1 MDFQEHIRGA
11 RGILGWSQ
19 PEVAEKTGLSLQAVR
34 NAEEG
39 VEVKQTTKNSLT
51 LLYLSQ
57 GFEFTAEGI
66 SKSNVSSYLLD
77 SYHDLLNDV
86 TKTIK
91 PGGEVLKHCVD
102 DRRSDEE
109 TIEKVRRMREAGIN
123 ERLTISEDNDF
134 IAGNPEDYRKI
145 PKDYF
150 AESEVTVIY
159 ADKIAFFVQSQVL
172 VIRSEYLSRIFKK
185 QFEYWWKTGETINV
199 T

>member
-1 MDFQEHIRGA
+1 MDFPEHIRGA

-57 GFEFTAEGI
+57 GFEFTPEGI
-66 SKSNVSSYLLD
+66 SKSNVSSYVLP
-77 SYHDLLNDV
+77 SYHDLLDDV
-86 TKTIK
+86 AKTVQ

-102 DRRSDEE
+102 DRRSDED
-109 TIEKVRRMREAGIN
+109 TIQKVKKMREAGIK
-123 ERLTISEDNDF
+123 ERLTIAEDNDY
-134 IAGNPEDYRKI
+134 ISGNPDDYRKI

-159 ADKIAFFVQSQVL
+159 ADKIAFFVQNQVL
-172 VIRSEYLSRIFKK
+172 VIRSEYLSRIFRK
-185 QFEYWWKTGETINV
+185 QFEYWWKTGVPVNV

>member
-1 MDFQEHIRGA
+1 MDFPEHIRGA

-39 VEVKQTTKNSLT
+39 VEVKQSTKNSLT

-57 GFEFTAEGI
+57 GFEFTTEGI
-66 SKSNVSSYLLD
+66 SKSNVSSYLLA
-77 SYHDLLNDV
+77 SYNDLLNDV
-86 TKTIK
+86 IKTIQ
-91 PGGEVLKHCVD
+91 PGEEVLKHCVD
-102 DRRSDEE
+102 DRRSDDA
-109 TIEKVRRMREAGIN
+109 TIKKVKEMHEAGFK
-123 ERLTISEDNDF
+123 ERLTIAEDNDY

-145 PKDYF
+145 PKDFF

-172 VIRSEYLSRIFKK
+172 VIRSEYLSRIFRK
-185 QFEYWWKTGETINV
+185 QFEYWWKTGVPVNV
-199 T
+199 S

>member
-1 MDFQEHIRGA
+1 MDFPEHIRGA

-39 VEVKQTTKNSLT
+39 VEVKQSTKNALT
-51 LLYLSQ
+51 LLYLAE

-66 SKSNVSSYLLD
+66 SKSNVSSYVLPSYLDLLD
-77 SYHDLLNDV
+77 DV
-86 TKTIK
+86 SKTIQ

-102 DRRSDEE
+102 DRRSDDA
-109 TIEKVRRMREAGIN
+109 TKEKVNQMREAGIK
-123 ERLTISEDNDF
+123 ERLTISEENDF
-134 IAGNPEDYRKI
+134 IAGDPDDYRKI

-150 AESEVTVIY
+150 AESEVTVMY

-172 VIRSEYLSRIFKK
+172 VIRSEYLSRIFRK
-185 QFEYWWKTGETINV
+185 QFEYWWKTGVPVNV